1 MGKRLIQQR
10 RGRNKTKF
18 NSPSHIF
25 KGKVKYDHDLESKK
39 EGIVVDLIHDSGHTA
54 PIAEIQF
61 KDKSKT
67 LIIAPEG
74 IKVGDKVNYAS
85 KKDGLKIG
93 NIQKVGDIA
102 EGTPIFNVELSPGD
116 GGKLVRS
123 GGNSA
128 TVVSHNKAKT
138 VIQLPSGR
146 FKTIESG
153 CRASIGTSAGGGRK
167 DKPFLKAGKKH
178 HSMRTRG
185 KQYPVVRGVAMCA
198 VSHPHGGGG
207 HQHVGKPYTV
217 KRGASPGRK
226 VGSIAAKRTGRK

>member
-10 RGRNKTKF
+10 RGRNRTKF
-18 NSPSHIF
+18 NSPSHRF
-25 KGKVKYDHDLESKK
+25 KGKVKYSYDLEIKK
-39 EGIVVDLIHDSGHTA
+39 EGRVIDLIHDSGRTA

-61 KDKSKT
+61 KDNSKT
-67 LIIAPEG
+67 LMIAPEG
-74 IKVGDKVNYAS
+74 LKIGDKINYAS
-85 KKDGLKIG
+85 KNDELKIG
-93 NIQKVGDIA
+93 NIQKIGDIP

-116 GGKLVRS
+116 GGKLARS

-128 TVVSHNKAKT
+128 TVVSHDKSKT

-146 FKTIESG
+146 FKTIEAN
-153 CRASIGTSAGGGRK
+153 CKASIGTSAGGGRK

-207 HQHVGKPYTV
+207 HQHVGKPSTV